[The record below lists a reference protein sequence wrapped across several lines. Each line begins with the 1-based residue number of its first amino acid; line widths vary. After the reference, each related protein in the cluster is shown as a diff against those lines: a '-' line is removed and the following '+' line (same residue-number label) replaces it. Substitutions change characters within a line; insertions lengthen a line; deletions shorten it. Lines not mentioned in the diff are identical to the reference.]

1 MLRCLGVAG
10 GQSESFAHRAVI
22 PAKAGTSTCR
32 LAGGPR
38 FRGDDRPRGDDSGY
52 RARWPGDAA

>member
-10 GQSESFAHRAVI
+10 GQSASFAHRAVI

-38 FRGDDRPRGDDSGY
+38 FRGDDGGY
-52 RARWPGDAA
+52 RTGWPGSAG